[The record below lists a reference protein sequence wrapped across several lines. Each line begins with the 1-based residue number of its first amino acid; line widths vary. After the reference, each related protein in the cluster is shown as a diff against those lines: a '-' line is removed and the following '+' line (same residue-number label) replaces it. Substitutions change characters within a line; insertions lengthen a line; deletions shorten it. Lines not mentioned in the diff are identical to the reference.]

1 MWLLQQT
8 IFSRYLLFTNIFCK
22 RLSKEFRNSNKSGK
36 TGISQLRVKSRETIF
51 YSILKTKPLT
61 RSMQWI
67 CSKLKLNIP
76 ESRRLSLFFSLYQKL
91 WKHSLQQC
99 YVFINFKHVIACW
112 GSASETYPNYTLTP
126 SIVYQCLKKKTFR
139 FDVLSLNLRPVVFDK
154 SFSVVNLSIEMN
166 FGLSCWREPTCLSWI
181 LWWHCTF
188 FL

>member
-1 MWLLQQT
+1 MQQT

-139 FDVLSLNLRPVVFDK
+139 FDVLSLNLCPVVFDK

-166 FGLSCWREPTCLSWI
+166 FGLSC
-181 LWWHCTF
+181 
-188 FL
+188 